1 MTIILDRYPLPD
13 KGTLTIRETV
23 TIRVSAEETRRAVDR
38 WLLDQVSYM
47 LGAEEPVF
55 VIGAHTGWQVPVVYS
70 APHIGRAGIAGYVK
84 VDAQSGEILDP
95 GETKI
100 ALEQEAKALAKRLPP
115 FRMSETPVEYLAGD
129 MQPTRGPGSAVDT
142 PGDWLPENVRF
153 QTAPTGDRV

>member
-1 MTIILDRYPLPD
+1 
-13 KGTLTIRETV
+13 
-23 TIRVSAEETRRAVDR
+23 
-38 WLLDQVSYM
+38 M

-55 VIGAHTGWQVPVVYS
+55 VIGTQTGWQVPVVYS

-95 GETKI
+95 DETKI
-100 ALEQEAKALAKRLPP
+100 LLEEKAKALANQLPP
-115 FRMSETPVEYLAGD
+115 FQVRETPVEYWAGD
-129 MQPTRGPGSAVDT
+129 MQPTRGPGCAVDT